1 MISQGPDS
9 AVNGGRVP
17 GGRLK
22 HSGIM
27 VLASD
32 GRVLYVNKA
41 GRDLLLRLDG
51 KENDSALGALPKPLT
66 ALIDEIQASR
76 EVTIEDRGWRRF
88 ALERL
93 IEAQGRSL
101 FVQAF
106 AQPQRPDTGRPI
118 IVLTMH
124 SSDAA

>member
-1 MISQGPDS
+1 MISQGPNS

-17 GGRLK
+17 GGSLR
-22 HSGIM
+22 HSGIV

-32 GRVLYVNKA
+32 RQVLYVNKA
-41 GRDLLLRLDG
+41 GRDLLLRLNG
-51 KENDSALGALPKPLT
+51 KENDSVPGALPKPLA

-76 EVTIEDRGWRRF
+76 DVPIEYRGWRRF
-88 ALERL
+88 VLKRL
-93 IEAQGRSL
+93 VEGQGRSL

-106 AQPQRPDTGRPI
+106 AQPQRPDTARPV